1 MGPEAGI
8 YAELGRKWKATCRAL
23 LGQEV
28 GPLSDF
34 EGYLSIGIEKMK
46 KARSAISG
54 KDVFAPTFNFPQCPR
69 YISSNEIPA
78 FEKRMSATPLGINE
92 IKDLDSLLAAVSERA
107 HYCGNIQLGN
117 SGGICRSNRCT
128 NVWFASDCAD
138 LYDSKYAAHCT
149 DLRYVESM
157 FGCSVGSESSFCIHA
172 LEIYKLQR
180 CMETLRV
187 YSSSDCYYSASCEDC
202 IDCMF
207 CFSVKNR
214 RNSIGNIELP
224 REKYALL
231 KKKLLGEI
239 ADAMQRRKAAPTVIG
254 IINGD

>member
-1 MGPEAGI
+1 MGGEPEI
-8 YAELGRKWKATCRAL
+8 CSELDRKWKATCRAL

-28 GPLSDF
+28 GPLLDF
-34 EGYLSIGIEKMK
+34 EKYLSIGIERMK

-54 KDVFAPTFNFPQCPR
+54 KDVFAPTFNFPQCQR
-69 YISSNEIPA
+69 YVSSDEIPA
-78 FEKRMSATPLGINE
+78 FEKKISAMPLHIHE
-92 IKDLDSLLAAVSERA
+92 IKDLDSLLSAVSERA

-117 SGGICRSNRCT
+117 SGGIQRSNRCT